1 MIPSETI
8 DKLEATWSSISAFCA
23 TLTEAQW
30 KTPTQLPNWSVQ
42 DNLAHLIAFESDF
55 HGLPRH
61 EHTAPDKSHVKNKL
75 GDSNEDDVDYW
86 RSFTGAEVLTEW
98 NKISSARLETM
109 RTADEDYFAREV
121 MSPAGPGTVADF
133 LHIRVLDC
141 WTHEQDMRR
150 ALGILGHQSGPS
162 AEHTIDRLIRTV
174 PIVIG
179 KRAETSEGE
188 CVVIRITGHVQRVVA
203 TTIVEGRGKVSTE
216 VPTTTRCD
224 ISMDSDTF
232 LQLATGR
239 ATYEELAGRVTI
251 AGDVDHAHRVLT
263 QFSMMI

>member
-1 MIPSETI
+1 MIPTETI
-8 DKLEATWSSISAFCA
+8 DKLEATWRSISEFCSS
-23 TLTEAQW
+23 LSEEQW

-42 DNLAHLIAFESDF
+42 DNLAHLIAFESEF
-55 HGLPRH
+55 HGVPRP
-61 EHTAPDKSHVKNKL
+61 EHTATDKSHVKNDL

-86 RSFTGAEVLTEW
+86 RSFTGADVLAEW

-109 RTADEDYFAREV
+109 RAADEVYFAREV

-179 KRAETSEGE
+179 KRAGTAEGE
-188 CVVIRITGHVQRVVA
+188 CVVIRITGHVQRIIA
-203 TTIVEGRGKVSTE
+203 TTIVEGRGKVSNE
-216 VPTTTRCD
+216 VPATSRCD

-239 ATYEELAGRVTI
+239 ATYEEVADHVTV
-251 AGDVDHAHRVLT
+251 AGDAEHANRVLT

>member
-1 MIPSETI
+1 MIPTETI
-8 DKLEATWSSISAFCA
+8 DKLEATWRSISEFCSS
-23 TLTEAQW
+23 LSEEQW

-42 DNLAHLIAFESDF
+42 DNLAHLIAFESEF
-55 HGLPRH
+55 HGVPRP
-61 EHTAPDKSHVKNKL
+61 EHTATDKSHIKNEL

-86 RSFTGAEVLTEW
+86 RSFTGADVLAEW
-98 NKISSARLETM
+98 NKISSARLDTM
-109 RTADEDYFAREV
+109 RAADEAHFAREV

-150 ALGILGHQSGPS
+150 ALGIPGHQSGPS

-179 KRAETSEGE
+179 KRAGTAEGE
-188 CVVIRITGHVQRVVA
+188 CVVIRITGHVQRIIA
-203 TTIVEGRGKVSTE
+203 TTIVEGRGKVSNEAPATS
-216 VPTTTRCD
+216 RCD

-239 ATYEELAGRVTI
+239 ATYEEVADHVTF
-251 AGDVDHAHRVLT
+251 AGDAEHANRVLT